1 MAGSASACHRP
12 RSASEIGP
20 KARRLRSSSMPRSSC
35 GPSSRIVMWPTRS
48 TELLHDVIGH
58 GVVRVHV
65 LDVVGILKRL
75 DQPEHPSGLILI
87 QLDLDRGQE
96 RGLRGLVFD
105 PRLLQRGAHRHQV
118 ARLADHLERL
128 TKIVILLGARVQHRP
143 EHVVLGHPGRLGHD
157 HDTLA
162 VEHVR
167 HRSGVR
173 HGTPV
178 AGQGGPHVGGPLVV
192 DRLVGGPAGFEPG
205 AAADRPVDV
214 VAGDRVLPRLLHRVV
229 ERGIPAQVG
238 ATGPGR
244 DLHVLDQ
251 LGEQLA
257 APGIDDRLLVLG
269 RSPLRVAAHE
279 RSLTMSTKSLWTRRS
294 PVSSGWNAVAIA
306 GPWRTAT
313 ILPVAGSVPRIS
325 TCPPVSSTHGALMNT
340 ARNAEPG
347 TPASVISLSNEA
359 TWRPEAVRRTVMSIP
374 PNASC
379 PLMPSPSRSASMIMP
394 AQEPNVGIPPLIR
407 LRSGSI
413 RSKMTA
419 SFHIVVDSPPGMI
432 RPSTASSSSG
442 LRTGTGRAPTA
453 ASADTCSDTSPCS
466 ASTPTTG
473 ASGVTGMAILLVAR
487 VSLRG

>member
-12 RSASEIGP
+12 RTASEIGP
-20 KARRLRSSSMPRSSC
+20 KARRLRSSSRPRSSC
-35 GPSSRIVMWPTRS
+35 GPSSRIVIWPTRS
-48 TELLHDVIGH
+48 AELLHDVIGH

-105 PRLLQRGAHRHQV
+105 PRLQQGGAHRHQV

-128 TKIVILLGARVQHRP
+128 TEVVVLLGARVQHRP

-173 HGTPV
+173 HGAAV
-178 AGQGGPHVGGPLVV
+178 AGQGGPHVGGRPVPV
-192 DRLVGGPAGFEPG
+192 VGGDG
-205 AAADRPVDV
+205 
-214 VAGDRVLPRLLHRVV
+214 VLPRLLHRVV

-269 RSPLRVAAHE
+269 RSPFRVAAHE

-347 TPASVISLSNEA
+347 TPASVISLSNES
-359 TWRPEAVRRTVMSIP
+359 TWRPKALRRTVMSIP
-374 PNASC
+374 PNVSC
-379 PLMPSPSRSASMIMP
+379 PLMPSTSRSASMIMP